1 MGPAE
6 EKDYMFLDKKGSK
19 VNKNDL
25 VKISNHPNS
34 AVNGD
39 GYICLRLWRLSE
51 DHVEC
56 LQDNNGIVKHVVVD
70 KTYLEKV

>member
-1 MGPAE
+1 MELAE
-6 EKDYMFLDKKGSK
+6 EKKYMFLDRAGQE

-25 VKISNHPNS
+25 VKISDHPNPT
-34 AVNGD
+34 VNGD
-39 GYICLRLWRLSE
+39 NYICLRLWRLSE

-70 KTYLEKV
+70 KKYLEKV